1 MYNKRIRL
9 EKGDLVQWH
18 EYYADG
24 DIVRDGGTGIII
36 SDPIEPRVAP
46 HRVHRVYEGIYRI
59 KVFCTKKR
67 AARWFNLS
75 EIDLIKKGA
84 YVPNNNNNNKREK

>member
-1 MYNKRIRL
+1 MYNKRIIL

-36 SDPIEPRVAP
+36 SDPIEPRAAP
-46 HRVHRVYEGIYRI
+46 HRVHEGIYRI

-84 YVPNNNNNNKREK
+84 YVPNNNNKREK